1 MKSKKNQQIA
11 LSECDFPV
19 DLTLR
24 GLPVDLLEQFAIQI
38 AEPYYRGS
46 LKEAI
51 KDLMIRAVAE
61 QELVQN
67 HVRRE

>member
-1 MKSKKNQQIA
+1 MKPTKNQQISLA
-11 LSECDFPV
+11 ECDFPV

-24 GLPVDLLEQFAIQI
+24 GFPVDLLEQFAIQI

-51 KDLMIRAVAE
+51 KDLMLHAVAE

-67 HVRRE
+67 HIRRE